1 MIEIKLI
8 SKILKR
14 NIIHN
19 YNYLINK
26 IYNVIVKT
34 FMNNIAVFKKKNYI
48 YFVNVKKLN
57 NHFIY
62 NFEIIR
68 EEILTSLTNK
78 SWDKICLS

>member
-1 MIEIKLI
+1 VIERKLI

-34 FMNNIAVFKKKNYI
+34 FMNKITVFKKKNYI
-48 YFVNVKKLN
+48 YFVNFKKLN

-78 SWDKICLS
+78 VERKFV

>member
-1 MIEIKLI
+1 VIERKLI

-26 IYNVIVKT
+26 IYNVIIKT
-34 FMNNIAVFKKKNYI
+34 FMNNITVFKKKNYI
-48 YFVNVKKLN
+48 CFVNVKKLN

-78 SWDKICLS
+78 VERKFV

>member
-1 MIEIKLI
+1 MNESNVIP
-8 SKILKR
+8 KILKR

-34 FMNNIAVFKKKNYI
+34 FMNNITVFKKKNFV
-48 YFVNVKKLN
+48 YFVNLTKLN

-78 SWDKICLS
+78 VERKFV

>member
-1 MIEIKLI
+1 MIERKLI

-57 NHFIY
+57 NYFIY
-62 NFEIIR
+62 YFEIIK

-78 SWDKICLS
+78 VERKFV

>member
-1 MIEIKLI
+1 MIERKLI

-34 FMNNIAVFKKKNYI
+34 FMNNITVFKKKNYI
-48 YFVNVKKLN
+48 YFVNFKKLN

-62 NFEIIR
+62 NFEIII

-78 SWDKICLS
+78 VERKFV

>member
-1 MIEIKLI
+1 MIERKLI

-34 FMNNIAVFKKKNYI
+34 FMNNITVFKKKKFV
-48 YFVNVKKLN
+48 YFVNLTKLN

-78 SWDKICLS
+78 VERKFV

>member
-1 MIEIKLI
+1 MIESNVV

-57 NHFIY
+57 NYFIY
-62 NFEIIR
+62 NFEIIK
-68 EEILTSLTNK
+68 EEILTSLT
-78 SWDKICLS
+78 DKVERKFV

>member
-1 MIEIKLI
+1 MIERKLI

-34 FMNNIAVFKKKNYI
+34 FMNNITVFKKKNYI
-48 YFVNVKKLN
+48 YFVNLKKLN

-78 SWDKICLS
+78 VERKFV

>member
-1 MIEIKLI
+1 MIEGNVI
-8 SKILKR
+8 S
-14 NIIHN
+14 NIFKKNTIHN

-26 IYNVIVKT
+26 KYNVTVKKRMGRI
-34 FMNNIAVFKKKNYI
+34 FGLKKKNYI
-48 YFVNVKKLN
+48 YFVNFKKLN

-78 SWDKICLS
+78 VEREFA